1 MTIDYP
7 NLVNLTNYYRNFLY
21 FFILFCIFVIFI
33 IMERKTLII
42 SKETHQKLKEYCKNN
57 SIKLNDWVEK
67 LILNEIKKYDG
78 K

>member
-1 MTIDYP
+1 MNFI
-7 NLVNLTNYYRNFLY
+7 NYCRNFLY
-21 FFILFCIFVIFI
+21 FFILFYISVIFI

-42 SKETHQKLKEYCKNN
+42 SKETHQKLKDYCKDN

>member
-1 MTIDYP
+1 
-7 NLVNLTNYYRNFLY
+7 
-21 FFILFCIFVIFI
+21 
-33 IMERKTLII
+33 MERKTLII
-42 SKETHQKLKEYCKNN
+42 SKETHQKLKEYCNNN

>member
-1 MTIDYP
+1 M
-7 NLVNLTNYYRNFLY
+7 FL
-21 FFILFCIFVIFI
+21 IKLITAATTGKII

-42 SKETHQKLKEYCKNN
+42 SKETHQKLKEYCNNN

>member
-1 MTIDYP
+1 MNFI
-7 NLVNLTNYYRNFLY
+7 NYCRNFLY
-21 FFILFCIFVIFI
+21 FFILFYISMIFI

-42 SKETHQKLKEYCKNN
+42 SKETHQKLKDYCKDN